1 MTEMRFQQDGED
13 GKDTLSHAVIGC
25 CFEVMNELGWGFLE
39 NVYPAALR
47 HALNLSGIPF
57 DSEVDCPV
65 LFRNHRIADFRM
77 DLLVDRRLVVELKAV
92 QALLPEHSAQV
103 INYLKA
109 SGHPHGLLV
118 NFGRPRIEIRRLH
131 HPSHPPHP
139 VQHSS
144 GPQP

>member
-1 MTEMRFQQDGED
+1 MTQRRVQQDWED
-13 GKDTLSHAVIGC
+13 GKDALSHAVIGC
-25 CFEVMNELGWGFLE
+25 CFDVMNELGWGFLE
-39 NVYPAALR
+39 SVYSSALR

-57 DSEVDCPV
+57 ESEITCPV
-65 LFRNHRIADFRM
+65 LFRNHCIAEFRM

-92 QALLPEHSAQV
+92 QGLLPEHSAQV

-118 NFGRPRIEIRRLH
+118 NFGRPRIEFRRLH

-139 VQHSS
+139 VQTSS
-144 GPQP
+144 ELSP